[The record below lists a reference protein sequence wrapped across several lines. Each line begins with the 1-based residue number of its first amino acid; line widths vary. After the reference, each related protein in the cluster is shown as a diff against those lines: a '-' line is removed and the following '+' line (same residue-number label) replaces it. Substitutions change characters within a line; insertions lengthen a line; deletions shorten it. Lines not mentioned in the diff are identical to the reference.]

1 MIKEENKKSRLE
13 LEGVTTK
20 IKQNKSLKQEIMTT
34 QHRMVCGNCSQT
46 TDMTTLVREEYL
58 NGLTYGTFPVYC
70 EHCGSERRVILDF
83 SE

>member
-1 MIKEENKKSRLE
+1 MIKEQSMDDNLNF
-13 LEGVTTK
+13 EGVTKKT
-20 IKQNKSLKQEIMTT
+20 KQNKSLKQEIMTT
-34 QHRMVCGNCSQT
+34 QHRMICGNCSQT